1 MNINAQV
8 KQDSVK
14 ISISDIRTANKI
26 FAEHKYQKLEIGKN
40 RLEITNLEDQ
50 NFLLDSQWKNSEIK
64 YENQVK
70 LTNIEKNKKNSRTV
84 LVVLLGILSTFLII
98 NK

>member
-1 MNINAQV
+1 M
-8 KQDSVK
+8 K

-26 FAEHKYQKLEIGKN
+26 FAEHKYQKLEIEKIN
-40 RLEITNLEDQ
+40 LEIINLEDQ
-50 NFLLDSQWKNSEIK
+50 NFLLDSQWKNSEMK
-64 YENQVK
+64 YDNQVK

-84 LVVLLGILSTFLII
+84 LMVLLGLLSTFLII